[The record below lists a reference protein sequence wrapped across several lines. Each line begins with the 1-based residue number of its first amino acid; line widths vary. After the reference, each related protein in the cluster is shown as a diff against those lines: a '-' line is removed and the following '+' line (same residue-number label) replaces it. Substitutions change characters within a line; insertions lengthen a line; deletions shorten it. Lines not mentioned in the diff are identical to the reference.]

1 MVRAKLRDGSE
12 RWPIVLSEMLTKSGR
27 RTSERV
33 TTSTV
38 PESAEGGPRPCRP
51 LPLRQAL
58 LYFGVPGLM
67 FFLFVWVGIPVLSR
81 AGLSEFAA
89 FLWALMIPSALL
101 LVAALIGL
109 RSEGWPLTGSSL
121 RQRFRYRRMTR
132 RAWFWTGGATVLVIL
147 GFGLLTGITNL
158 LIDNGL
164 IPLPGDTA
172 SVLDPR
178 ASSQELLDGY
188 GGVIVGRW
196 ELVALYF
203 VALFFNVVGEELWW
217 RGYLL
222 PRQERAH
229 ASHAWLANGLLW
241 AGFHFFKW
249 WDILALLTVTS
260 TIAFIS
266 QRLRNNTPAL
276 IVHYLFNGVSFVV
289 FVLLVAGVVEL

>member
-1 MVRAKLRDGSE
+1 MPTE
-12 RWPIVLSEMLTKSGR
+12 TLTKNE
-27 RTSERV
+27 RTKWPLPA
-33 TTSTV
+33 TSRA
-38 PESAEGGPRPCRP
+38 PDSAEVGPRPCRP
-51 LPLRQAL
+51 LPLKQAL

-67 FFLFVWVGIPVLSR
+67 FFLFVWIGIPALTA

-101 LVAALIGL
+101 LVAAVVGL
-109 RSEGWPLTGSSL
+109 RSEGWPLTRYSL
-121 RQRFRYRRMTR
+121 RQRFRYGRMTR
-132 RAWFWTGGATVLVIL
+132 REWLWMGGATVAVLL
-147 GFGLLTGITNL
+147 GFGLLTAITNV

-164 IPLPGDTA
+164 IPIPGDA
-172 SVLDPR
+172 AAVLDPR
-178 ASSQELLDGY
+178 SSSQELLDGY

-217 RGYLL
+217 RGYIL
-222 PRQERAH
+222 PRQELAH

-249 WDILALLTVTS
+249 WDILALLAMTL

-276 IVHYLFNGVSFVV
+276 IVHYVFNGVSFVA
-289 FVLLVAGVVEL
+289 FVLLVAGVVEI